1 MKTVTFLVILGLLC
15 LSIDGMQYEH
25 HLVLKSGVFD
35 VYWTV
40 NTSMIPN
47 TVYFKYVAKTTGWAA
62 LGWSKTASGGQMI
75 QYDIALGGVRNTN
88 ESYLKDYY
96 SSTLGKPTYDDDV
109 RQNLIL
115 TSATESGGFTTIE
128 FNRETDTGDTGYD
141 VPIQNGTKTWI
152 MWGLNP
158 KDATDANTFAKHTE
172 KGYTSLP
179 YNMFTGKQFSSTTA
193 QPKTTSG
200 SQATS
205 VKIML
210 AFAAI
215 LLVQLGS
222 VLMLH

>member
-1 MKTVTFLVILGLLC
+1 
-15 LSIDGMQYEH
+15 
-25 HLVLKSGVFD
+25 
-35 VYWTV
+35 
-40 NTSMIPN
+40 MIPN

-141 VPIQNGTKTWI
+141 VPIQVRLDW
-152 MWGLNP
+152 
-158 KDATDANTFAKHTE
+158 
-172 KGYTSLP
+172 
-179 YNMFTGKQFSSTTA
+179 TA
-193 QPKTTSG
+193 
-200 SQATS
+200 
-205 VKIML
+205 
-210 AFAAI
+210 FE
-215 LLVQLGS
+215 
-222 VLMLH
+222 